1 MESRIQRAKEKM
13 ARIINPLKKSKVW
26 KGSCVKEVCMYGGSK
41 NKDAPTF
48 SVLLSGRHRTHTLT
62 FVFFSFCM
70 TYIRICV
77 YVV

>member
-13 ARIINPLKKSKVW
+13 ARIINPLKKVVW

>member
-1 MESRIQRAKEKM
+1 MESRIQSKGEDGSNNKSF
-13 ARIINPLKKSKVW
+13 KKSKVG